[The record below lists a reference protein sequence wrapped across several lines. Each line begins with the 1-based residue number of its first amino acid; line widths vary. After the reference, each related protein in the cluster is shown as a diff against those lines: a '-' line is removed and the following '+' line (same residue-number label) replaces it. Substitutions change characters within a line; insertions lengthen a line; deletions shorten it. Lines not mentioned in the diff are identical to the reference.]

1 MEIVPAGN
9 KGSGGEE
16 KGMTK
21 IPVCLQMYTVRDDAQ
36 RDLAGT
42 LATVARLGY
51 AGVELAGY
59 AGKTAE
65 EVKALLDANGLRAIG
80 AHVGV
85 DTVTGSPVQAIADAE
100 LFGYDYVGR
109 VFIAQNFVTITKTQ
123 PELAWTQLIPELRQF
138 LKSYVEAGGPLFTVD
153 PAEAQKAAQQAAATG
168 DHSMADQQTAQK
180 VIDLLDNY
188 VRPAVEQDGG
198 NITFKSY
205 REGVVTVNLQGSCS
219 GCPSAT
225 VTLKSGIENLLKRM
239 VPEVREVV
247 AEGILV

>member
-1 MEIVPAGN
+1 MSAISIYAEASPNPESMKFVLNQQLLVDGVSVDYPNLEAAAE
-9 KGSGGEE
+9 S
-16 KGMTK
+16 
-21 IPVCLQMYTVRDDAQ
+21 PLAQ
-36 RDLAGT
+36 
-42 LATVARLGY
+42 
-51 AGVELAGY
+51 
-59 AGKTAE
+59 
-65 EVKALLDANGLRAIG
+65 
-80 AHVGV
+80 
-85 DTVTGSPVQAIADAE
+85 E